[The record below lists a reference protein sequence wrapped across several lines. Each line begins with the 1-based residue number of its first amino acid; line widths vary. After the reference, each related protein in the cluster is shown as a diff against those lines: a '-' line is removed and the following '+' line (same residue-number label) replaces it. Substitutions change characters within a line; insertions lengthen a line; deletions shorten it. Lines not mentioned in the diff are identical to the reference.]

1 MPPSSGGPA
10 IESSDRANRP
20 YVVVCDDCTYEERV
34 EGYTL
39 AREVADRHQLSTGH
53 DCLAIEA
60 PPNA

>member
-1 MPPSSGGPA
+1 MPPSIGGRDA
-10 IESSDRANRP
+10 DASDRANRP

-34 EGYTL
+34 EGYDL
-39 AREVADRHQLSTGH
+39 AREVINRHQLSTGH

>member
-1 MPPSSGGPA
+1 MPPSSGGRDVEP
-10 IESSDRANRP
+10 SDRATRP

-34 EGYTL
+34 EGYDL
-39 AREVADRHQLSTGH
+39 AREVTNHHQRSTGH